1 MQNILGHRVSIA
13 IDRTAAAAADDD
25 HALVAAALRDREA
38 FAPLY
43 VRYAVPIY
51 RYCYRRL
58 GSREYAEDATSIV
71 FEKALAALHTHRGG
85 SFRGWLFTIAH
96 NVSVT
101 VGKERRHVPLVAVE
115 TVVDAAPSPEDL
127 ALAADDHRSLHALMD
142 ALSVDQRRVVEL
154 RLSGLTGAEIAQVLG
169 KSVASIKMLQ
179 LRAMARLRRSLKAET
194 DEQTP
199 RVDR

>member
-1 MQNILGHRVSIA
+1 MQDTLRHRA
-13 IDRTAAAAADDD
+13 MAAVERSVAPAADDD
-25 HALVAAALRDREA
+25 NALVVAAVRDRQA

-43 VRYAVPIY
+43 ARYAASIY

-85 SFRGWLFTIAH
+85 SFRGWLFAIAH

-101 VGKERRHVPLVAVE
+101 VGKERRHAPLVALE
-115 TVVDAAPSPEDL
+115 TVVDGAPSPEDL
-127 ALAADDHRSLHALMD
+127 ALAADDRRSLRALFD
-142 ALSVDQRRVVEL
+142 ELSVDQRRVVEL
-154 RLSGLTGAEIAQVLG
+154 RLAGLTGAEIAQVLG

-179 LRAMARLRRSLKAET
+179 LRAMARLRLSLKAET
-194 DEQTP
+194 DEETP